1 MCRRFYFLGDN
12 AAVQRRFPQLLVPH
26 PLAPRYNIAPQ
37 QPVAVISNT
46 NRNYLDHFLWGL
58 VPSWA
63 KEPGIGNRMTNV
75 PAELLTEKPTFRT
88 AFRRRRCLL
97 PADGFYG
104 QRAGIPVAF
113 HLNPPSLFAFAGI
126 WDVWYS
132 PDGSEI
138 FSCAIVTTNANAV
151 VAPYSKR
158 MPVILDPA
166 SYETLLRPSECSPK
180 MLEHVLVPYPASLM
194 AADHHL
200 PGEA

>member
-12 AAVQRRFPQLLVPH
+12 AAVQRSFPQLLVPH
-26 PLAPRYNIAPQ
+26 PLAPRYDIAPQ

-63 KEPGIGNRMTNV
+63 KEPSIGNRMINV

-104 QRAGIPVAF
+104 QRAGIPVVF
-113 HLNPPSLFAFAGI
+113 HLNPPRLFALSVSGDTWNGYCLRMVGYDYIVLERQQAGQ
-126 WDVWYS
+126 
-132 PDGSEI
+132 
-138 FSCAIVTTNANAV
+138 
-151 VAPYSKR
+151 
-158 MPVILDPA
+158 
-166 SYETLLRPSECSPK
+166 YE
-180 MLEHVLVPYPASLM
+180 VLAHVPYQLSSTA
-194 AADHHL
+194 
-200 PGEA
+200 